1 MTVLA
6 DYFTESFQNDY
17 FQICFY
23 TVDGTPYCS
32 EEFTLVVCKYTD
44 LSDSDISYN
53 VWTGD
58 DITYS
63 SLLTDAVGDGFERS
77 CYS

>member
-1 MTVLA
+1 VTVLA

-17 FQICFY
+17 FELCFN
-23 TVDGTPYCS
+23 TVGGMEYCS
-32 EEFTLVVCKYTD
+32 EVFTLVVCKYTD
-44 LSDSDISYN
+44 LSDSHISYN

-58 DITYS
+58 DFTYS
-63 SLLTDAVGDGFERS
+63 SLLTNAVGDGFERS

>member
-1 MTVLA
+1 VTVLA
-6 DYFTESFQNDY
+6 DYFTESFQSDY
-17 FQICFY
+17 FELCFN
-23 TVDGTPYCS
+23 TVDGMEYCS
-32 EEFTLVVCKYTD
+32 EVFTLVVCKYTD

-58 DITYS
+58 DFTYS
-63 SLLTDAVGDGFERS
+63 SLLTNAVGDGFERS